1 MLSSYLKLKPACLLK
16 KVKPGRVRQRG
27 FGSGFISRIIG
38 SSALGSAMDMING
51 FNCIACALP
60 LDRAE
65 FEQAG
70 AAPTLI
76 CAAD

>member
-1 MLSSYLKLKPACLLK
+1 
-16 KVKPGRVRQRG
+16 
-27 FGSGFISRIIG
+27 
-38 SSALGSAMDMING
+38 MDMING